1 MKKRYGFLLFAAF
14 VVGFILWAM
23 LYQAGML
30 GGGKVP
36 PGEKAGVLAAVDGKW
51 VTLEPV
57 RIPVV
62 YTAVGAV
69 RSREEITVISRL
81 LSARIVE
88 VGFRAGESFQKGDVL
103 IRLEDKD
110 LKAQEEAAKE
120 NLNGAE
126 SRLEFARSEYDR
138 NAKLIETQAVA
149 RRAYEQ
155 AQSNL
160 NAARAEFAMMKHEW
174 EAARSNLEYATIRA
188 PFNGIVFQRD
198 CEPGDL
204 ATPLNALLKI
214 FNPAKLQI
222 RVPVRESLYRAIRIG
237 ETLAVEVESSG
248 KTYKAEVQEI
258 VPSVDARSRMF
269 VVNGRL
275 EGDTAGLMPGMFATC
290 EIPVGEKD
298 ALLVPAPA
306 VLRIGQLE
314 YLTLRSQ
321 QGTPVRQLVR
331 TVPSPRPGMLEIVS
345 GVSAGMAYL
354 SAAE

>member
-1 MKKRYGFLLFAAF
+1 MKKTGYVLFAVF

-30 GGGKVP
+30 GAGKVP
-36 PGEKAGVLAAVDGKW
+36 PGEKSGPSAAAGEGAW
-51 VTLEPV
+51 RTLERV
-57 RIPVV
+57 RIPAF

-81 LSARIVE
+81 ASARVVE
-88 VGFRAGESFQKGDVL
+88 VGFRAGEPFKKDDVL
-103 IRLEDKD
+103 VRLEGKD
-110 LKAQEEAAKE
+110 LKAQEDAARE

-126 SRLEFARSEYDR
+126 SRLEFARSEYER

-149 RRAYEQ
+149 RRAYDQ

-160 NAARAEFAMMKHEW
+160 NAAKAELAMMKHEW

-188 PFNGIVFQRD
+188 PFDGIVAERS

-204 ATPLNALLKI
+204 ATPQNPLLKI

-222 RVPVRESLYRAIRIG
+222 RVPVRESLYREIRIG
-237 ETLAVEVESSG
+237 ETLAVKVESSG
-248 KTYKAEVQEI
+248 RSYTAAVQEI

-269 VVNGRL
+269 VVNGHL

-290 EIPVGEKD
+290 EIPVGEREV
-298 ALLVPAPA
+298 LPVPASA

-314 YLTLRSQ
+314 YLVVRSSE
-321 QGTPVRQLVR
+321 GRPGRRLVR
-331 TVPSPRPGMLEIVS
+331 TVPGREPGTLELVS
-345 GVSAGMAYL
+345 GAEAGEAYL
-354 SAAE
+354 ADPR

>member
-36 PGEKAGVLAAVDGKW
+36 PGEKAGVPAAVDGKW

-88 VGFRAGESFQKGDVL
+88 VGFRAGESFRKGDVL

-160 NAARAEFAMMKHEW
+160 NAAKAEFAMMKHEW

-188 PFNGIVFQRD
+188 PFDGIVFQRD

-331 TVPSPRPGMLEIVS
+331 TVPSPRPGMLEVVS